1 MTVTEPVA
9 RRLTADDP
17 RLAPWRAFL
26 EAHARVSRR
35 LDEDLRA
42 EHDLS
47 LAEYDALLNIAQAP
61 GRRIRMRQLSDG

>member
-47 LAEYDALLNIAQAP
+47 LAEYICRSAREPSDAGA
-61 GRRIRMRQLSDG
+61 